1 MLNCTKLYRHT
12 EITDNRSLI
21 VNLSLQFLQSLLPL
35 QSPFSV
41 YVLWVKLAC
50 FLSDYVLQSCGYI
63 PLTPCKSVESSGNF
77 LV

>member
-1 MLNCTKLYRHT
+1 MLDCTQLYRHSK
-12 EITDNRSLI
+12 ITDNRSLI

-35 QSPFSV
+35 QSPFSL

-63 PLTPCKSVESSGNF
+63 SLTPCKSVESSGNF
-77 LV
+77 LF